1 MMEDLAKIAGA
12 LIGLVG
18 LAIGLFLLY
27 IPIHFI
33 IKYW

>member
-1 MMEDLAKIAGA
+1 MRESIEGVLGWLFIIAIVVV
-12 LIGLVG
+12 IGM
-18 LAIGLFLLY
+18 FFY